1 MKRFKGVTLIEVL
14 VAAGLFSMILTAI
27 LSFYI
32 EAAAVSAKR
41 DEQSERLRRFHLGLD
56 KIEQELREGRV
67 IQCGSRLITFLAL
80 GEPAEINGFPN
91 FEREPCQLIV
101 TKEGVIRMQGEVQKK
116 ILPLRTDE
124 TVYFGWME
132 HAPVADAAPSGPDP
146 INRRILMRA
155 SLILYGNGKRSD
167 ILFSRTLTLLRY

>member
-1 MKRFKGVTLIEVL
+1 M
-14 VAAGLFSMILTAI
+14 
-27 LSFYI
+27 
-32 EAAAVSAKR
+32 
-41 DEQSERLRRFHLGLD
+41 
-56 KIEQELREGRV
+56 
-67 IQCGSRLITFLAL
+67 C
-80 GEPAEINGFPN
+80 
-91 FEREPCQLIV
+91 
-101 TKEGVIRMQGEVQKK
+101 QGEVQKK